1 MKLILTGCEH
11 VGKTTLSEGISQ
23 WLANTTG
30 FSRSFHDHFT
40 VPSPEVA
47 GEDRELFMNMSPAF
61 KERFQRYQIDYH
73 AQGAFLGDADHMLVG
88 FHIEEAVFAPLYYG
102 YGGQGQ
108 YAERSSFA
116 RHIEQNLMK
125 GNPDFILVLL
135 TARPKI
141 IKQRLTPTTT

>member
-1 MKLILTGCEH
+1 MKLILAGCEH

-88 FHIEEAVFAPLYYG
+88 FHIEEAVYAPRYYG
-102 YGGQGQ
+102 YGKKGEYGDR
-108 YAERSSFA
+108 ESMV
-116 RHIEQNLMK
+116 RHIEAEIIERA
-125 GNPDFILVLL
+125 PDTVLILVKSK
-135 TARPKI
+135 PEV
-141 IKQRLTPTTT
+141 IKERIK